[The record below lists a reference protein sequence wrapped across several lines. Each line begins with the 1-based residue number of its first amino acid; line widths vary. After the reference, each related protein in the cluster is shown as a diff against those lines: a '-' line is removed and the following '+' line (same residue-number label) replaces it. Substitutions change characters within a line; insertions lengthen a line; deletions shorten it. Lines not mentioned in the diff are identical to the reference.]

1 MFLSRHCIVMLQSVP
16 GLHCAAHLGVAVAV
30 GERDHLHHNNH
41 HHHHHHHYYLRA
53 HRPRGREKGSPEGL
67 EDGEGQW
74 VVSLQG
80 V

>member
-1 MFLSRHCIVMLQSVP
+1 MLQSVP

-30 GERDHLHHNNH
+30 GERDHLHHNNQH
-41 HHHHHHHYYLRA
+41 HHHYHHYYLRA